1 MEATKEMLA
10 DGLTKALLKQRFRNF
25 VNMMGMVDIRERLD
39 TERPMEMKE
48 MLVARRKQSDTE
60 INTHVS
66 GNIGVPICEG
76 LSPTACC

>member
-1 MEATKEMLA
+1 MEATSRWTHKGSTEAEISELRQH
-10 DGLTKALLKQRFRNF
+10 DGN
-25 VNMMGMVDIRERLD
+25 GGYPD

-76 LSPTACC
+76 LSPTACCWVYH